1 VRLDTVL
8 PVKPP
13 PGGTGWRSTPAIS
26 PSSAYGS
33 FGVRPQSGACGE
45 GLLVALS
52 PGQWAPRLWSAPFW
66 DGGSPFPCGFLL
78 RGGYLEVSPG
88 PGTGTPTWVPHVAK
102 PKRGHLRGH
111 LRRA

>member
-33 FGVRPQSGACGE
+33 FGVGPQSGACGQ

-52 PGQWAPRLWSAPFW
+52 PGQWAPRLWSASFW
-66 DGGSPFPCGFLL
+66 DGGSPFPCGFLQEFYAVATWKLLQALELVPRLAHPML
-78 RGGYLEVSPG
+78 RNQSAD
-88 PGTGTPTWVPHVAK
+88 T
-102 PKRGHLRGH
+102 
-111 LRRA
+111 